1 MNARLTVILFLL
13 GASMTQADDL
23 WVPRIISEQMVLQRQ
38 MPIPIW
44 GKATKGSAVT
54 VKLARDND
62 LTQLLATGNATADA
76 GTGRWRVDLPAVEA
90 QTNCGLLIEAQS
102 PDKKVER
109 RAFYDVLVGE
119 VWITCGQSN
128 GIMPIEDCDDYED
141 ALQRRDD
148 YPLLRAIGI
157 GMRDTH
163 ECTVAQE
170 ECYGY
175 WGPAT
180 WLDQS
185 WQITKSSK
193 KDLCGGSQGLSYFF
207 SRALQDALGMDIPVG
222 MVNVGAILPVET
234 WVSPEEV
241 EARLELHHLKG
252 KGYPHATSRGY
263 LANIAPLAPFA
274 ARGVIYYQG
283 EMNAGAS
290 HNYYHGLKGLIASWR
305 KAWGRDEMPF
315 YIVQL
320 PGFIEHHNQQK
331 HALDMDAKS
340 VAEAGGKNEQHSWPY
355 TREAQLRV
363 AEEDKNV
370 ELIVTIDLGDK
381 FDIHPRRKLPVAER
395 LALKARKHVYGEKD
409 LVADAPLPV
418 AYTVEK
424 GGFRITFDGAGT
436 GLVAQDALAGFEL
449 QTPDSNWQAAQT
461 AIDGKVVVVTGD
473 AAQTYTGV
481 RYAWRGFPEVTL
493 YNSAGLPATPFM
505 YPRPE
510 LKTQK

>member
-1 MNARLTVILFLL
+1 MITRLTTILFMM
-13 GASMTQADDL
+13 GATMAQADDL
-23 WVPRIISEQMVLQRQ
+23 WIPRIFSEKMVLQRQ
-38 MPIPIW
+38 MPIPVW
-44 GKATKGSAVT
+44 GKAAKGAAVT
-54 VKLARDND
+54 VKLAKDND
-62 LTQLLATGNATADA
+62 LTQILATGTATADA
-76 GTGRWRVDLPAVEA
+76 ETGRWRIDLPAVEA
-90 QTNCGLLIEAQS
+90 QTNCGLLIEAES

-109 RAFYDVLVGE
+109 RAFYDVMVGE

-128 GIMPIEDCDDYED
+128 CIMPIEDCDDYEA
-141 ALQRRDD
+141 ALRTRND

-157 GMRDTH
+157 GMRGT
-163 ECTVAQE
+163 ENNTAKQE

-175 WGPAT
+175 WGPST

-207 SRALQDALGMDIPVG
+207 SRALQDALGKDIPVG

-241 EARLELHHLKG
+241 EARPELQHLKG

-263 LANIAPLAPFA
+263 ISNIAPLAPL
-274 ARGVIYYQG
+274 IYYQG

-305 KAWGRDEMPF
+305 QAWGRADMPF
-315 YIVQL
+315 YVVQL
-320 PGFIEHHNQQK
+320 PGFIEHRNQQK
-331 HALDMDAKS
+331 HVLDMDAKS

-363 AEEDKNV
+363 AEEDPNV

-395 LALKARKHVYGEKD
+395 LALKARKHVYGEKE
-409 LVADAPLPV
+409 LVADAPMPTT
-418 AYTVEK
+418 YKEEM
-424 GGFRITFDGAGT
+424 GGFRITFDGIGK
-436 GLVAQDALAGFEL
+436 GLVAKEALAGFEL
-449 QTPDSNWQAAQT
+449 QTKDGDWQAAQA
-461 AIDGKVVVVTGD
+461 AIDGKELVVTG
-473 AAQTYTGV
+473 AAGQTYTGV

-493 YNSAGLPATPFM
+493 TNSAGLPATPFIH
-505 YPRPE
+505 PRTE
-510 LKTQK
+510 LQNNK

>member
-1 MNARLTVILFLL
+1 
-13 GASMTQADDL
+13 MTQADEL
-23 WVPRIISEQMVLQRQ
+23 WIPRIFSEKMVLQRQ

-44 GKATKGSAVT
+44 GKAARGATVT
-54 VKLARDND
+54 VKLAKEND
-62 LTQLLATGNATADA
+62 LTQILATGTATADA
-76 GTGRWRVDLPAVEA
+76 DSGRWRIDLPAVEA
-90 QTNCGLLIEAQS
+90 QTNCGLLIEAES
-102 PDKKVER
+102 PDKKVEC
-109 RAFYDVLVGE
+109 RAFYDVMVGE

-128 GIMPIEDCDDYED
+128 CIMPIEDCDDYES
-141 ALQRRDD
+141 AVKTRNE

-163 ECTVAQE
+163 ENTVVQE

-180 WLDQS
+180 WQDQS
-185 WQITKSSK
+185 WQVTKSSK

-207 SRALQDALGMDIPVG
+207 SRALQDALGKDIPVG

-241 EARLELHHLKG
+241 EARPELHHLKG
-252 KGYPHATSRGY
+252 RGYPHATSRGY
-263 LANIAPLAPFA
+263 LSNIAPLAPFA

-305 KAWGRDEMPF
+305 KAWGREELPF
-315 YIVQL
+315 YVVQL
-320 PGFIEHHNQQK
+320 PGFIEHRNQQK

-340 VAEAGGKNEQHSWPY
+340 VAEAGGQNEQHSWPY

-363 AEEDKNV
+363 AEEEPNV
-370 ELIVTIDLGDK
+370 ELIVTLDLGEK

-395 LALKARKHVYGEKD
+395 LALKARKHVYGEKQ

-418 AYTVEK
+418 EYKAEK
-424 GGFRITFDGAGT
+424 NGFRITFDGVGN
-436 GLVAQDALAGFEL
+436 GLVGKDGLAGFEL
-449 QTPDSNWQAAQT
+449 QAPDGDWQAAQ
-461 AIDGKVVVVTGD
+461 AMIEGKEVVVSG
-473 AAQTYTGV
+473 AAGQTYTGV
-481 RYAWRGFPEVTL
+481 RYGWRGFPEVTL
-493 YNSAGLPATPFM
+493 TNSAGLPATPFM

-510 LKTQK
+510 LQGGK

>member
-1 MNARLTVILFLL
+1 
-13 GASMTQADDL
+13 MTQADEL
-23 WVPRIISEQMVLQRQ
+23 WIPRIFSEKMVLQRQ

-44 GKATKGSAVT
+44 GKAARGATVT
-54 VKLARDND
+54 VKLAKEND
-62 LTQLLATGNATADA
+62 LTQILATGTATADA
-76 GTGRWRVDLPAVEA
+76 DSGRWRIDLPAVEA
-90 QTNCGLLIEAQS
+90 QTNCGLLIEAETQ
-102 PDKKVER
+102 DKKVER
-109 RAFYDVLVGE
+109 RAFYDVMVGE

-128 GIMPIEDCDDYED
+128 CIMPIEDCDDHES
-141 ALQRRDD
+141 AVKTRNE

-163 ECTVAQE
+163 ENTVVQE

-180 WLDQS
+180 WQDQS
-185 WQITKSSK
+185 WQVTKSSK

-207 SRALQDALGMDIPVG
+207 SRALQDALGTDIPVG

-241 EARLELHHLKG
+241 EARPELHHLKG
-252 KGYPHATSRGY
+252 RGYPHATSRGY
-263 LANIAPLAPFA
+263 LSNIAPLAPFA

-290 HNYYHGLKGLIASWR
+290 HNYYHGLKGLITSWR
-305 KAWGRDEMPF
+305 QAWGRDEMPF
-315 YIVQL
+315 YVVQL
-320 PGFIEHHNQQK
+320 PGFIDHRNQQK

-340 VAEAGGKNEQHSWPY
+340 VAEAGGKNEQHAWPY

-363 AEEDKNV
+363 AEEDPNV
-370 ELIVTIDLGDK
+370 ELIVTLDLGEK

-395 LALKARKHVYGEKD
+395 LALKARKHLYGEKQ

-418 AYTVEK
+418 EYKAEK
-424 GGFRITFDGAGT
+424 NGFRITFDGVGN
-436 GLVAQDALAGFEL
+436 GLVAKEALTGFEL
-449 QTPDSNWQAAQT
+449 QTPDGNWQAAL
-461 AIDGKVVVVTGD
+461 AMIDGKEVVVSG
-473 AAQTYTGV
+473 AAGQTYTGV

-493 YNSAGLPATPFM
+493 YNSAGQPATPFI

-510 LKTQK
+510 LQGGK